1 MSQLVTG
8 ATYKEI
14 SQSLGMT
21 PKTVMHHSGRIY
33 RKLGV
38 RGRAEAIAWAF
49 RHGVVN

>member
-21 PKTVMHHSGRIY
+21 PKTVMHHSGTIY